1 MRTVLWNLMLE
12 KTFYQTIITA
22 SDVKIRHLVS
32 IINSRMFEKI
42 GDEQTAAVFTPSH
55 YNVED
60 STCAFVLRKNTHT
73 DAIITTFYNFYLKNG
88 RWEDLKLNDLLQIQG
103 EKRWLMNDL
112 ITKKVKALKDKQI
125 DCSNAEAFIKTVEDR
140 WQLTREGI
148 NFCFESSDESYKFVV
163 VSFTWAEL
171 SPFLKFKIY

>member
-1 MRTVLWNLMLE
+1 MRILNCYLYSRKVNYFLLFTILIDNFSLFRLDGSKITVGGRQNFSNIRWENLRS
-12 KTFYQTIITA
+12 YSNQT
-22 SDVKIRHLVS
+22 V
-32 IINSRMFEKI
+32 
-42 GDEQTAAVFTPSH
+42 
-55 YNVED
+55 
-60 STCAFVLRKNTHT
+60 
-73 DAIITTFYNFYLKNG
+73 FYNFYRTNNRWAELKV
-88 RWEDLKLNDLLQIQG
+88 NDLLNIQG
-103 EKRWLMNDL
+103 DNRWKMNDL